1 MKWLAN
7 ISGIIW
13 AKLIGIGTLLAGF
26 FYIRSRLKKVKRL
39 EDEVEDLEHNIEQ
52 VTKQAEIIR
61 NIDEKRIERAKSRPE
76 TTEKLKNAKDD
87 NDFADNLIE
96 LHKLRDETKDED

>member
-1 MKWLAN
+1 MKWIAN

-26 FYIRSRLKKVKRL
+26 FYIRSRLKKVKKL
-39 EDEVEDLEHNIEQ
+39 EEEVEELEHNKKQ
-52 VTKQAEIIR
+52 VNRQAEIIR
-61 NIDEKRIERAKSRPE
+61 DIEVRRIERAKNKPK

-96 LHKLRDETKDED
+96 LHRVRDQTKDKD

>member
-13 AKLIGIGTLLAGF
+13 AKIIGIGTLLAGF
-26 FYIRSRLKKVKRL
+26 FYIRSRLKKVKKL
-39 EDEVEDLEHNIEQ
+39 EDEVEDLEHNKEQ
-52 VTKQAEIIR
+52 VTKQAEIILDIEAR
-61 NIDEKRIERAKSRPE
+61 RIERAKKIPE
-76 TTEKLKNAKDD
+76 TTERLKNAKDD

-96 LHKLRDETKDED
+96 LHRLRDETKDKD

>member
-26 FYIRSRLKKVKRL
+26 FYIRSRLKKVKKL
-39 EDEVEDLEHNIEQ
+39 EDEVEDLEHNKEQ
-52 VTKQAEIIR
+52 VTKQAEIILDIEAR
-61 NIDEKRIERAKSRPE
+61 RIERAKKIPE
-76 TTEKLKNAKDD
+76 TTERLKNAKDD

-96 LHKLRDETKDED
+96 LHRLRDETKDKD